1 MAELT
6 IVGRTKS
13 RGRWTIMPA
22 TYLVSIVILGVTVLP
37 LLFVVLDGFRTNA
50 DINNAAVGLPHP
62 WTLSNYVS
70 VLGTAPFWEFLGNSA
85 LIAVVA
91 TLLAVALGSM
101 AAFALSRYEFRGREF
116 WYTVIV
122 AGLLFPIG
130 CAALPL
136 YLLLQEFGLTD
147 SWAGVALPEAAFAL
161 PITMVILRPFM
172 RAIPGELEE
181 AAMVEGAGR
190 FRFFVTILLPLSK
203 PALVTAGLLAFVQ
216 SWNQYL
222 LPLLVFQTNSKFTL
236 PLGAATYSS
245 QYSTNTAAVM
255 AFTAVSL
262 IPALVVFVF
271 GERYLVEGAA
281 GAVKG

>member
-1 MAELT
+1 MT
-6 IVGRTKS
+6 GRAKP
-13 RGRWTIMPA
+13 RGRWTILPA
-22 TYLVSIVILGVTVLP
+22 TYLVSLVIVGVTVVP
-37 LLFVVLDGFRTNA
+37 LLFVVIDGFRTNP
-50 DINNAAVGLPHP
+50 DINASSVGVPD
-62 WTLSNYVS
+62 TLSNYVS
-70 VLGTAPFWEFLGNSA
+70 VLGSAPFWEFLGNSA
-85 LIAVVA
+85 LVAVVA

-116 WYTVIV
+116 WYTLIV

-147 SWAGVALPEAAFAL
+147 SWVGVALPEAAFAL
-161 PITMVILRPFM
+161 PMTMVILRPFM
-172 RAIPGELEE
+172 RAIPAELEE

-190 FRFFVTILLPLSK
+190 FRFFWQILLPLSK
-203 PALVTAGLLAFVQ
+203 PALVTVGLLAFVT

-222 LPLLVFQTNSKFTL
+222 LPLLVFQTTSHFTL

-255 AFTAVSL
+255 AFTALSL
-262 IPALVVFVF
+262 IPALAVFLF

>member
-1 MAELT
+1 MAAVT
-6 IVGRTKS
+6 MTGHAKS
-13 RGRWTIMPA
+13 RGRWTILPA
-22 TYLVSIVILGVTVLP
+22 TYLVSLVIVGVTVVP
-37 LLFVVLDGFRTNA
+37 LLFVVIDGFRTNP
-50 DINNAAVGLPHP
+50 DINASSVGVPD
-62 WTLSNYVS
+62 TLSNYAS
-70 VLGTAPFWEFLGNSA
+70 VLGSAPFWEFLGNSA
-85 LIAVVA
+85 LVALVA

-116 WYTVIV
+116 WYTLIV

-147 SWAGVALPEAAFAL
+147 SWVGVALPEAAFAL
-161 PITMVILRPFM
+161 PMTMVILRPFM
-172 RAIPGELEE
+172 RAIPAELEE

-190 FRFFVTILLPLSK
+190 FRFFWQILLPLSK
-203 PALVTAGLLAFVQ
+203 PALVTVGLLAFVT

-222 LPLLVFQTNSKFTL
+222 LPLLVFQTTSHFTL

-255 AFTAVSL
+255 AFTALSL
-262 IPALVVFVF
+262 IPALAVFLF

>member
-1 MAELT
+1 MA
-6 IVGRTKS
+6 GRAKS

-22 TYLVSIVILGVTVLP
+22 TYLVAIVIFGITVVP
-37 LLFVVLDGFRTNA
+37 LLFVLVDGFRTNA
-50 DINNAAVGLPHP
+50 DINATAVGLPHP
-62 WTLSNYVS
+62 WTLSNYAS
-70 VLGTAPFWEFLGNSA
+70 VLGAAPFWEFLGNSA
-85 LIAVVA
+85 LVAVVA
-91 TLLAVALGSM
+91 TLLAVGLGSM

-116 WYTVIV
+116 WYTLIV

-147 SWAGVALPEAAFAL
+147 TWYGVALPEAAFAL
-161 PITMVILRPFM
+161 PMTMLILRPFM

-181 AAMVEGAGR
+181 AAMVEGASR
-190 FRFFVTILLPLSK
+190 FRFFWQVLLPLSK
-203 PALVTAGLLAFVQ
+203 PALVTVGLLAFVL
-216 SWNQYL
+216 SLNQYL
-222 LPLLVFQTNSKFTL
+222 LPLLVFQTTSHFTL

-255 AFTAVSL
+255 ALTALSM
-262 IPALVVFVF
+262 IPALAVFLF